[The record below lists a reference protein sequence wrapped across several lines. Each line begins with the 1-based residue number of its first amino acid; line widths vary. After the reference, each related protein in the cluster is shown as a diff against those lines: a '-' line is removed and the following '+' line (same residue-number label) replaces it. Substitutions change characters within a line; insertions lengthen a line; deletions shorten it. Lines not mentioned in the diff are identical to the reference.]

1 MVVDV
6 QQKMERNLTKAIDEH
21 RKSSDCIMTYDH
33 YLRSR
38 KKESLVSVEI
48 FKDEARG
55 RRNTME
61 DAQSINWVGE
71 QILAGL
77 YDGHGGCRA
86 AIFSS
91 LSFARR
97 FPQVLQ
103 DCQGSVHQTFMKLFP
118 EIHAWYVNDKR
129 NPGGTTAL
137 LLYIDEEK
145 QTVTTA
151 TLGDSE
157 AFLYRKIQGS
167 YQALPLSCVRNW
179 GSKSD
184 ARRVAIAYDKPTIE
198 EEWPKASDPKQLRV
212 MVGPKGREKSLNVS
226 RAIGD
231 RLFQSINERPLVIQK
246 PKITEARFEQDDY
259 IVAACDG
266 VWDYLK
272 HEEVIGEINALRD
285 GDSLA
290 KRITLRALDVSKDN
304 ISVIAFHVVG
314 VKPH

>member
-21 RKSSDCIMTYDH
+21 RKTSDGIMTYDH

-38 KKESLVSVEI
+38 KKESVVRVEI
-48 FKDEARG
+48 SKDEARG
-55 RRNTME
+55 RRKTME
-61 DAQSINWVGE
+61 DAHSINWVGE

-103 DCQGSVHQTFMKLFP
+103 DCQGSVHQAFMKLFP
-118 EIHAWYVNDKR
+118 EIHSWYVNDKR

-137 LLYIDEEK
+137 LLYVDEEK

-157 AFLYRKIQGS
+157 AFLYRKIHGS
-167 YQALPLSCVRNW
+167 YEALPLSCVRNW

-184 ARRVAIAYDKPTIE
+184 ARRAALAYNRPVLE
-198 EEWPKASDPKQLRV
+198 EEWPKASAPKQLRV
-212 MVGPKGREKSLNVS
+212 ILGPEGSEKSLNVS

-231 RLFQSINERPLVIQK
+231 RIFQQKDGHPLVIQK
-246 PKITEARFEQDDY
+246 PKITEARFEENDY

-272 HEEVIGEINALRD
+272 HEDVIKEINDLRM
-285 GDSLA
+285 GESLA

-304 ISVIAFHVVG
+304 ISVIAFQVVG